1 MGEEGQNS
9 CSLCKK
15 ELKNYVEINV
25 GQEGE
30 SSSNV
35 LKLCPPCFKESLK
48 DEVFEDWRKFKGF
61 VEGFTE

>member
-1 MGEEGQNS
+1 MEEESQNT

-25 GQEGE
+25 KREGE

-35 LKLCPPCFKESLK
+35 LKLCPKCFSESLK
-48 DEVFEDWRKFKGF
+48 DEVHEDWRKFRGF
-61 VEGFTE
+61 VEGFLE